1 MVADGRIVGR
11 KVGHL
16 SGRHAK
22 GRTPR
27 NVRYLVP
34 LVAALLVTGSL
45 LGVSTLTGR
54 IFTGKEATT
63 AEPPPAT
70 SKPATPKPPT
80 PNPGETT
87 TRALQHAS
95 RGLARAA
102 KPKPSQSP
110 SPSPSRKP
118 DPTPTQDSGGTVTDS
133 GTCEMS
139 YYETGS
145 TTANGESFDPDGL
158 TAAHKTLPF
167 DTRVRVT
174 NNANGDSV
182 VVRINDRGPFV
193 AGRCMDLSRGA
204 FDAIAS
210 LGSGVITAKYEI
222 LDS

>member
-1 MVADGRIVGR
+1 MVADGPVVGR

-16 SGRHAK
+16 PGRHAK
-22 GRTPR
+22 RRTPK

-54 IFTGKEATT
+54 IFTGKEAAT
-63 AEPPPAT
+63 AEPPTQA
-70 SKPATPKPPT
+70 PT
-80 PNPGETT
+80 PSPSSPDPTD
-87 TRALQHAS
+87 RALQHAS
-95 RGLARAA
+95 RGLARAP
-102 KPKPSQSP
+102 KPKPSKSP
-110 SPSPSRKP
+110 SPSPSKTAS
-118 DPTPTQDSGGTVTDS
+118 PTADDDGGGTVTDS
-133 GTCEMS
+133 GSCKMS

-145 TTANGESFDPDGL
+145 TTASGEPFDPDGL
-158 TAAHKTLPF
+158 TAAHKTLAF

-174 NNANGDSV
+174 NTANGESV

-210 LGSGVITAKYEI
+210 LSSGVITAKYEI